1 MSTSGSLSRNS
12 RQSRSLSGTSV
23 GTTVYVRES
32 LMASCSGALVK
43 LALVL
48 FNLILF
54 CIGIFLAYTGY
65 SIFDNK
71 NQEWDAVI
79 NTNFKTGSIIL
90 IIFGVLIA
98 FVAATGAFGA
108 CLENSSLLDA
118 YGYIIFFLVIGE
130 IVLFY
135 FSFKY
140 KDELVA
146 NLETGIKQAIS
157 RFDKDPRLSY
167 GLQMIQKFF
176 RCCGFEGPDDF
187 GTTELPAS
195 CCDQM
200 SKVTLD
206 DPTASCPK
214 DQIHFTNGCKHSPF
228 IEKTLGSVTYASYA
242 LVLFQLVILALI
254 IFVLWHAAFYDNL
267 NDLDRQTIEFWFTD
281 LNNLPNKYIDQYL
294 KEYRFSTR
302 KIKIFDSWIITN
314 VLLSLMIFITGMIA
328 MCFRSHNN
336 SRNAMKIYRWI
347 VIPLLLIFII
357 SLFVFTYFLF
367 KYWILFASGSAIKF
381 IYENYNNNQHYYRW
395 LMVYV
400 HHTNQWLNCCDWYYL
415 LEEYEQNNQSNQNFG
430 HTNDSIP
437 LSCCKQLKQYDHSLH
452 SVGYFFNHQF
462 NLTIINNKNYNYN
475 DTLLKGTDFDS
486 WCATKRILSTFERQ
500 CALSPIIVIMIILLI
515 IIQSI
520 VIIDISRL
528 ISISFYL

>member
-1 MSTSGSLSRNS
+1 M
-12 RQSRSLSGTSV
+12 
-23 GTTVYVRES
+23 
-32 LMASCSGALVK
+32 
-43 LALVL
+43 
-48 FNLILF
+48 
-54 CIGIFLAYTGY
+54 
-65 SIFDNK
+65 
-71 NQEWDAVI
+71 
-79 NTNFKTGSIIL
+79 
-90 IIFGVLIA
+90 
-98 FVAATGAFGA
+98 
-108 CLENSSLLDA
+108 
-118 YGYIIFFLVIGE
+118 
-130 IVLFY
+130 
-135 FSFKY
+135 
-140 KDELVA
+140 
-146 NLETGIKQAIS
+146 
-157 RFDKDPRLSY
+157 
-167 GLQMIQKFF
+167 
-176 RCCGFEGPDDF
+176 
-187 GTTELPAS
+187 
-195 CCDQM
+195 
-200 SKVTLD
+200 
-206 DPTASCPK
+206 
-214 DQIHFTNGCKHSPF
+214 
-228 IEKTLGSVTYASYA
+228 
-242 LVLFQLVILALI
+242 I

-281 LNNLPNKYIDQYL
+281 LNNLPTKYIDQYL